1 VSRVTRRLANNEFE
15 GTWHKV
21 RVVDLW
27 SDCWYVSH
35 FYVNTW
41 LGDQLW
47 SQIGGETANIL
58 WCRHWPEKLEYKEPD
73 GLIYCH
79 SLKKIFLEQNPKV
92 PSSSLLSL
100 HTLRL
105 VARYVKPADVMDAG
119 ERNCMLFE
127 CIYTSPERE
136 KSQAI
141 FHSTKCHTHARTHT
155 HTHTHTHTPRSS
167 QVNLLFTHSKK
178 GAPTGCIVLDKFR
191 RFLTICSIECNNN
204 VLKSVSRRCGV
215 LNP

>member
-1 VSRVTRRLANNEFE
+1 VI
-15 GTWHKV
+15 
-21 RVVDLW
+21 
-27 SDCWYVSH
+27 SDR
-35 FYVNTW
+35 
-41 LGDQLW
+41 
-47 SQIGGETANIL
+47 GETANIL

-105 VARYVKPADVMDAG
+105 VARYVKPGDVMEAG

-127 CIYTSPERE
+127 CIYTSSERE

-141 FHSTKCHTHARTHT
+141 FHSTKCHTH
-155 HTHTHTHTPRSS
+155 RSS
-167 QVNLLFTHSKK
+167 QVNLLFTHSNK
-178 GAPTGCIVLDKFR
+178 GAPTRCIVFDKFR
-191 RFLTICSIECNNN
+191 RILTICSIGCNNN
-204 VLKSVSRRCGV
+204 MLKCITTNMACLKDVLRVVITWTLTEHYIRFRKRCRSSEM
-215 LNP
+215 N